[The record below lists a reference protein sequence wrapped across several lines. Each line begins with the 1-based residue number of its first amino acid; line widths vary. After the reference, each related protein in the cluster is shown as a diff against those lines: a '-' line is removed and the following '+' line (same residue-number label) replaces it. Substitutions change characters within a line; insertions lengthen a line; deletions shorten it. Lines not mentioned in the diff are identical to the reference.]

1 MTLPQLA
8 LSTFVLVLG
17 SLVVLTLLT
26 AWVPKAV
33 VYFQTRM
40 QPQTPLNTTP
50 LVRENVELDD
60 RTLAAITFVIHAE
73 ADRLKGPNMKVT
85 LPLNPS
91 PWALSSQM
99 RVLPGRISNS

>member
-1 MTLPQLA
+1 MNIPQLA

-17 SLVVLTLLT
+17 SLAVLALLT
-26 AWVPKAV
+26 AWVPRAV
-33 VYFQTRM
+33 QFFENRM
-40 QPQTPLNTTP
+40 RPQTPLNTTP

-60 RTLAAITFVIHAE
+60 RTLAAITFVVHAE
-73 ADRLKGPNMKVT
+73 ADRLKGPNLKVT

-99 RVLPGRISNS
+99 RVLPGRIPNS

>member
-17 SLVVLTLLT
+17 SLVVLALLT
-26 AWVPKAV
+26 ALVPRV
-33 VYFQTRM
+33 VRFFQNRM

-50 LVRENVELDD
+50 LLRENVELDD
-60 RTLAAITFVIHAE
+60 ALLAAITFVVHAE
-73 ADRLKGPNMKVT
+73 ADRLKGPNIKVT

-99 RVLPGRISNS
+99 RVLPGRISNT

>member
-1 MTLPQLA
+1 VTIPQLA
-8 LSTFVLVLG
+8 FSIFVLALGSLAVLVLLTAG
-17 SLVVLTLLT
+17 VPRVVL
-26 AWVPKAV
+26 
-33 VYFQTRM
+33 YFQKRM
-40 QPQTPLNTTP
+40 QPATPLNTTP

-60 RTLAAITFVIHAE
+60 RTLAAIAFVVHAE